1 MGKQGYEDYLRHK
14 EDERVN
20 KRMVRVMRRKQ
31 LCDVKSENIK
41 VCYTG
46 CLKKKYL
53 LIVQM
58 LFFWDTL
65 YIFEI

>member
-41 VCYTG
+41 V
-46 CLKKKYL
+46 YL
-53 LIVQM
+53 IYRVFQK
-58 LFFWDTL
+58 
-65 YIFEI
+65 

>member
-41 VCYTG
+41 VCHTG
-46 CLKKKYL
+46 CPQK
-53 LIVQM
+53 I
-58 LFFWDTL
+58 
-65 YIFEI
+65 I